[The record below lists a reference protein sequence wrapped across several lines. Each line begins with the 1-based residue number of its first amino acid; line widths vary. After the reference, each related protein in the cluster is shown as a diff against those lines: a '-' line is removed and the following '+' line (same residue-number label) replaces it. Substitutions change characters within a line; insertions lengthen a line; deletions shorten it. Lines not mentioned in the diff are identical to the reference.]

1 MTINNKLTDNF
12 VLHIGYIIVRG
23 KYDTNYWSL
32 TYRSLMTETGGNGGE
47 SGRGVGGGGVRN
59 LIFIDMGSL
68 EKNTLLKEGLEFL
81 LAKG

>member
-32 TYRSLMTETGGNGGE
+32 TYRSLMTETGGME
-47 SGRGVGGGGVRN
+47 EKVGGGG
-59 LIFIDMGSL
+59 G
-68 EKNTLLKEGLEFL
+68 TEFNFY
-81 LAKG
+81 